1 MCFYLYN
8 IFRKITR
15 KVVMNKVFYYIRRFK
30 IIIILFL
37 ILIFLCINI
46 MSNINDKNEKNDVEI
61 FEQNDEVVTEETTD
75 KKMYVVD
82 VKGMVLNPGV
92 YEIDKDSR
100 VLEAINAAGGVIE
113 GANTEYLNLSKKI
126 KDEMVIIV
134 YSNEEI
140 EKIKEENEKIV
151 YIEKECTCPDSIN
164 DACIDKSME
173 TGNNKLISINS
184 ATLDEL
190 MTLPGIGKSKA
201 NSIIDYREKNGN
213 FKTLED
219 IMNVSG
225 IGEDVYSKIKDYIKL

>member
-1 MCFYLYN
+1 
-8 IFRKITR
+8 
-15 KVVMNKVFYYIRRFK
+15 MNKVFYYIRRFK